1 MILPVSGFGPYD
13 EGVGR
18 QFVYMAMM
26 EESTHLVKIG
36 HSLNP
41 MEREASLFG
50 AGVVAPY
57 HLLHAWEVDDMKW
70 VEEEVIHRGLAPFRN
85 FYGKEIFDIF
95 EAFPNMVDPSFPD
108 VVNGLT
114 IANKLAD
121 DITAL
126 LQKKGIEAR
135 RWSVDGLAQY
145 DRIFRAHRDTQKGR

>member
-1 MILPVSGFGPYD
+1 MNLPVSAFGSYD
-13 EGVGR
+13 NVLGR

-36 HSLNP
+36 HSLDP
-41 MEREASLFG
+41 MEREASLFS

-57 HLLHAWEVDDMKW
+57 HMLHAWEVADMVW
-70 VEEEVIHRGLAPFRN
+70 VEEQVIHPALAPYRN
-85 FYGKEIFDIF
+85 LYNKEIFDLF
-95 EAFPNMVDPSFPD
+95 MAYPNLIDHSTAD

-126 LQKKGIEAR
+126 LQKRGIEAR
-135 RWSVDGLAQY
+135 RWSLDGLAHY
-145 DRIFRAHRDTQKGR
+145 HKMVRESKNPKGK

>member
-1 MILPVSGFGPYD
+1 MNLPVSAFGSYD
-13 EGVGR
+13 NVLGR

-41 MEREASLFG
+41 LDREVSLFS

-57 HLLHAWEVDDMKW
+57 HMLHAWEVSDMVW
-70 VEEEVIHRGLAPFRN
+70 VEEQVIHPALAPYRN
-85 FYGKEIFDIF
+85 IYNKEIFDICL
-95 EAFPNMVDPSFPD
+95 AYPSLIDESTAD
-108 VVNGLT
+108 VVNGLN
-114 IANKLAD
+114 IANRLAN

-135 RWSVDGLAQY
+135 RWSLDSLAHY
-145 DRIFRAHRDTQKGR
+145 HKIFHENKKNQSS

>member
-41 MEREASLFG
+41 MDREESLFG

-57 HLLHAWEVDDMKW
+57 HLLHAWEVDQMKW
-70 VEEEVIHRGLAPFRN
+70 VEEQVIHPALASFRN
-85 FYGKEIFDIF
+85 IYGKEIFDIF
-95 EAFPNMVDPSFPD
+95 AAYPSMVDLSLPD
-108 VVNGLT
+108 VVNGLN
-114 IANKLAD
+114 IANRLAD

-126 LQKKGIEAR
+126 LQNKGIEAR
-135 RWSVDGLAQY
+135 RWSLDGLAQY
-145 DRIFRAHRDTQKGR
+145 DRVFRAHKDAQRGR